1 MLFSKKKTVKVLDIS
16 GVISATKKA
25 SGYNHYKFLEE
36 LYDIKTS
43 DKVAGA
49 ILRINSPG
57 GSAGASSELA
67 REIESLNKEKPVLV
81 SISDMCCSG
90 GYMAAVA
97 AREIWI
103 SPMALVGSI
112 GVIIQAPDV
121 QKLSEKIGLK
131 MRVIKSSDMKDIGSP
146 FRDMTEDERKLF
158 QELVSEGYEE
168 FFEYVI
174 SKRPQILGEN
184 ANDAEE
190 KSKIKSTIATGA
202 IFTANQALKYRLT
215 DKIGTY
221 YDVTNRMAEI
231 LEIKREKL
239 KLERVKQG
247 SFLSRH
253 LSGLSSCVVESLE
266 NYFYGIK

>member
-1 MLFSKKKTVKVLDIS
+1 MDIS
-16 GVISATKKA
+16 GVISAGKKA
-25 SGYNHYKFLEE
+25 RGYNHYKFLEE
-36 LYDIKTS
+36 LYDIKEN

-49 ILRINSPG
+49 IIRINSPG

-67 REIESLNKEKPVLV
+67 REIENLNKEKPVLV

-97 AREIWI
+97 AREIWT

-112 GVIIQAPDV
+112 GVIIQAPDA
-121 QKLSEKIGLK
+121 QKLVEKIGLK

-146 FRDMTEDERKLF
+146 FRDMTEAERELF
-158 QELVSEGYEE
+158 QELINEGYED

-174 SKRPQILGEN
+174 AKRPQVLGEN
-184 ANDAEE
+184 ADDTEAKN
-190 KSKIKSTIATGA
+190 KIKETIASGA
-202 IFTANQALKYRLT
+202 IFTAKQALKHHLT

-221 YDVTNRMAEI
+221 FEVTNRMAQI

-239 KLERVKQG
+239 QLEYVKQG

-253 LSGLSSCVVESLE
+253 LNGLSSSFAESLE
-266 NYFYGIK
+266 NYFYGMK

>member
-1 MLFSKKKTVKVLDIS
+1 MFSKKKTVKVLDIG
-16 GVISATKKA
+16 GVISASKKA
-25 SGYNHYKFLEE
+25 TGYNHYKFLEE
-36 LYDIKTS
+36 LYNIKKD
-43 DKVAGA
+43 DKISGA

-67 REIESLNKEKPVLV
+67 REIENLNSEKPTLI

-97 AREIWI
+97 GKEIWA

-112 GVIIQAPDV
+112 GVIIQAPDL
-121 QKLSEKIGLK
+121 QKLSEKIGFK
-131 MRVIKSSDMKDIGSP
+131 MRVIKSSEMKDIGSP
-146 FRDMTEDERKLF
+146 FRDMTQREKEIF
-158 QELVSEGYEE
+158 QELINEGYED

-174 SKRPQILGEN
+174 GKRPQILGEN
-184 ANDAEE
+184 VDETEAKN
-190 KSKIKSTIATGA
+190 KIKETIATGA
-202 IFTANQALKYRLT
+202 IFTANQALKNHLI

-221 YDVTNRMAEI
+221 FDVTNRMAEI

-239 KLERVKQG
+239 KLEYVKHG

-253 LSGLSSCVVESLE
+253 LNGLTANVVESLE
-266 NYFYGIK
+266 NYFFCMK